1 MPKTKKI
8 VINKEANDI
17 LEKHFG
23 GEISLIKGSKLTKL
37 YDEGLLSNQMMKF
50 LKVVKQTHNKSE
62 KGEIE
67 LKITYEL
74 DEPKKDKEP
83 TKIIIDDALHTIIQ
97 EHFDSKIESIKGSTL
112 QTLLK
117 KDEITKDQMKLL
129 ISLKK
134 ISKKDNF
141 KDLIEYDL
149 KEEKEEK
156 EVKEEKEDKD
166 DKDDAEKAIK
176 KLLPQTPMEFIKNKD
191 KNKERFNEFEEQY
204 FLSLTPTDEEL
215 RLFKLIQE
223 AKDLDGNPLDKEQ
236 KVSSNLMTADEWN
249 EILRK
254 DSDEN
259 LEKEDVVKPI
269 DIPEL
274 EPEPGPVIIDPDE
287 IKESKYVIQHRK
299 AFVNYINQGFY
310 KQILKETS
318 EQTGDKQLNVYQVL
332 VKEYLSIES
341 PYRGLLVY
349 HGLGTGKTA
358 TAVSMAEK
366 ISSDMKLTTL
376 LPASLENNFIDEIK
390 KWGKDELDLYGSHWT
405 FVPFSEIED
414 TAKIRKDLLKQYGI
428 TSDNIRE
435 IIYHTIRIVKKR
447 ISLQ

>member
-83 TKIIIDDALHTIIQ
+83 KVDKEPTKIIIDDALHTIIQ

-156 EVKEEKEDKD
+156 EEKEDKE
-166 DKDDAEKAIK
+166 DKDDAEKVIK

-223 AKDLDGNPLDKEQ
+223 SKDLDGNPLDKEQ

-310 KQILKETS
+310 KLFFLYSILF
-318 EQTGDKQLNVYQVL
+318 VL
-332 VKEYLSIES
+332 L
-341 PYRGLLVY
+341 GLFAVF
-349 HGLGTGKTA
+349 LGHWIAK
-358 TAVSMAEK
+358 K
-366 ISSDMKLTTL
+366 II
-376 LPASLENNFIDEIK
+376 N
-390 KWGKDELDLYGSHWT
+390 
-405 FVPFSEIED
+405 
-414 TAKIRKDLLKQYGI
+414 
-428 TSDNIRE
+428 
-435 IIYHTIRIVKKR
+435 
-447 ISLQ
+447 